1 MLDDNARLMII
12 LTELGGTAALAL
24 TEDAVEVAQVVETAT
39 IAYLRNRVGA
49 VDELPAS
56 IAESQVDDVIAEVTA
71 CMELEETA
79 ERRGT
84 HACNV
89 GQLGQSDL
97 ILVVGID
104 ITLHLLDATAVAR
117 DLDLGKA
124 AGSKGA
130 CTVVLGE
137 LIEDGQELHEGVKA
151 VLDLTERVELL
162 IDVHDGVHG
171 EAESL
176 AGLEHHLLHRIEGI
190 AGEDATFGEI
200 DVELDRNLTDI
211 IAGALILLPDVLQ
224 VGAGDEHQVVF
235 ANHLVGIAHDA
246 THTLGMLHE
255 IEFVDLVVMDG
266 IGKLL
271 LSPISDVEHI
281 LTHQRRDLMNDL
293 TLNHIFSSFRMSLM
307 R

>member
-24 TEDAVEVAQVVETAT
+24 TEDAVEVAQVVETTT
-39 IAYLRNRVGA
+39 IAYLRNRVGG
-49 VDELPAS
+49 VDELPAG

-71 CMELEETA
+71 CMELEEAA

-104 ITLHLLDATAVAR
+104 KALHLLDATAVAR

-137 LIEDGQELHEGVKA
+137 LIEDGQELHESVKA

-176 AGLEHHLLHRIEGI
+176 AALLHHLLHRIEGI
-190 AGEDATFGEI
+190 AGEDAALGEI

-211 IAGALILLPDVLQ
+211 IAVTLILLPDVLK
-224 VGAGDEHQVVF
+224 VGTGDEYQVVF
-235 ANHLVGIAHDA
+235 TNHLVGIAHDA
-246 THTLGMLHE
+246 THTLGMLYE
-255 IEFVDLVVMDG
+255 IEFVDLVIMDG

-281 LTHQRRDLMNDL
+281 LTHQRRNLMNDL
-293 TLNHIFSSFRMSLM
+293 TFNHQL
-307 R
+307 